1 MNIKR
6 RKGPSMVEDKD
17 FKRGDNESE
26 EDYQIRICSLKE
38 TKHLTWEDIADIL
51 NAELGYD
58 YTESRYRRQYATYL
72 RGYQRREEEIVSEID
87 KIDIDFS
94 KEEQEWRTRYG
105 LSGGKIMYYRMLR
118 RDGRFERFY
127 RLVGENIKRL
137 DPPDL
142 LHLTIPDAIKQNK
155 KEYVMT
161 LADLHIGACFESVNN
176 SYSIKIATERFEKL
190 LNETA
195 KFCELHNINKLNIIS
210 LGDIIQGILR
220 ISDLKLNEMAVIDA
234 FVIAMRLIADFLNK
248 LSAVVKIDFY
258 QVCYSNHDQT
268 RPLGTKA
275 SELGGE
281 DLGKI
286 LFAYLTDTLS
296 KNKRIDIIANPVKDY
311 LEFKIFDFE
320 CIALHGHQIRNAT
333 NIYKDLANRHRK
345 FYDYIFLGHT
355 HSMKSFVNAE
365 CETHDAETLVSSS
378 FIGSDPYADKLMVG
392 SKASVL
398 IHEFE
403 PITGRVGSYKIILN

>member
-1 MNIKR
+1 
-6 RKGPSMVEDKD
+6 MVEDKD
-17 FKRGDNESE
+17 LKRGDNESE
-26 EDYQIRICSLKE
+26 EDYQIRVCSLKDD
-38 TKHLTWEDIADIL
+38 KHLTWEDVADVL
-51 NAELGYD
+51 NKELGYN

-72 RGYQRREEEIVSEID
+72 RGYRQREEEIRAGIEPT
-87 KIDIDFS
+87 DIDFS
-94 KEEQEWRTRYG
+94 QEEEEFRKRYG
-105 LSGGKIMYYRMLR
+105 LSGGKVAYYRMLR
-118 RDGRFERFY
+118 QDGRFERFY
-127 RLVGENIKRL
+127 HLIGENIKRL

-142 LHLTIPDAIKQNK
+142 LYLTIPDTITQNK
-155 KEYVMT
+155 KEWIMT

-176 SYSIKIATERFEKL
+176 SYSIDIAQKRFEKL
-190 LNETA
+190 LNETV
-195 KFCELHNINKLNIIS
+195 KFCNIHNINTFNIVS
-210 LGDIIQGILR
+210 LGDIVQGILR

-248 LSAVVKIDFY
+248 LSSVVKINFY

-275 SELGGE
+275 NELCGE

-286 LFAYLTDTLS
+286 LYAYLTDTLQ
-296 KNKRIDIIANPVKDY
+296 KNPRIKIFADTSKDY
-311 LEFKIFDFE
+311 LEFKIFNFN
-320 CIALHGHQIRNAT
+320 CIALHGHQIKTAW
-333 NIYKDLANRHRK
+333 NIYKDLANRHHK

-365 CETHDAETLVSSS
+365 CDNYDAETLVSSS
-378 FIGSDPYADKLMVG
+378 FIGSDPYADKMMVG

-403 PITGRVGSYKIILN
+403 AVAGRVGSYKIILN